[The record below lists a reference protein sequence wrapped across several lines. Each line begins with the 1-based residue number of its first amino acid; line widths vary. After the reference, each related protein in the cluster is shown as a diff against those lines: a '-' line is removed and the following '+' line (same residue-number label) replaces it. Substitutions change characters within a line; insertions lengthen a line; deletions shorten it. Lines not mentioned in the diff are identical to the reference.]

1 MLFAN
6 TSNCGCSFLASEVF
20 SGGPIEMKKNQEF
33 WVFFLAGLYDC
44 LIGLTFLV
52 AGSQLFKQF
61 NVPAPNHWGYIQFG
75 SLMLMIFGLM
85 FFSIAFRPIQNRNLI
100 PFGILLKLSYISLTT
115 YYWATSGLP
124 GLFQPFVLIDAVMLV
139 LFILAYRSPQTAAN

>member
-1 MLFAN
+1 
-6 TSNCGCSFLASEVF
+6 
-20 SGGPIEMKKNQEF
+20 MKKSRDF

-44 LIGLTFLV
+44 LIGLIFFF

-75 SLMLMIFGLM
+75 ALMLVIFGLM
-85 FFSIAFRPIQNRNLI
+85 FFAVAFRPNQNRNLI
-100 PFGILLKLSYISLTT
+100 PFGILLKLSYIGLTT

-139 LFILAYRSPQTAAN
+139 LFILAYCSPQAAAN